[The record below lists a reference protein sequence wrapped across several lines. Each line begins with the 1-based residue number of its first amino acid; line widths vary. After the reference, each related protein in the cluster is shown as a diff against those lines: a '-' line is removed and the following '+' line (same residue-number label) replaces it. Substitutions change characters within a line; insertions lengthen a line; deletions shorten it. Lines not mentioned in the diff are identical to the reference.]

1 MADPGLESELR
12 ALRDDLRTARQQEKK
27 LARIGQGLTIVL
39 IIVFVGFVATLY
51 NKVVAA
57 YSPRNFEGPLQEEA
71 QNFLPKLEPELRIL
85 WDETA
90 PVYGQLASEKLEMAL
105 PALQDASRREFDAL
119 LFNLQTSVNR
129 QAYDALD
136 RIALKHQKRLEQQ
149 FPKLS
154 SPEEAEALGDR
165 WLVALEGDFK
175 QVASHVTERFA
186 EDILDVEMTLRR
198 FLPNEFEDM
207 SEEELAR
214 QFIHLWLMK
223 VDRMVLHG
231 NEGRSYRQGGDHV
244 E

>member
-1 MADPGLESELR
+1 MTDPGLESELR

-39 IIVFVGFVATLY
+39 IIVFVGFVAALY
-51 NKVVAA
+51 SKVVTA
-57 YSPRNFEGPLQEEA
+57 YSPQNFEKPLQEEA

-105 PALQDASRREFDAL
+105 PALQDASQREFDGL
-119 LFNLQTSVNR
+119 LFNLETNANLQTY
-129 QAYDALD
+129 AALD
-136 RIALKHQKRLEQQ
+136 RIALKHRKRLEQQ

-154 SPEEAEALGDR
+154 RPEEAEALGVR
-165 WLVALEGDFK
+165 WVEALEGDFK

-186 EDILDVEMTLRR
+186 EDILGVEMTLSR
-198 FLPNEFEDM
+198 FLPNEFEDL
-207 SEEELAR
+207 SEDELAR

-223 VDRMVLHG
+223 VDHMLLYG
-231 NEGRSYRQGGDHV
+231 DEGLSYRKGGDHV